1 MVFQNRRSFFKLMG
15 LSTLFMTAPKQMFAR
30 TLNTAHPGDHAI
42 KPADEMRPGEFIEA
56 VTRGP
61 YAFIPV
67 SPTFEWH
74 SFHLPMGTDAI
85 IPQELSKIVTA
96 KIGGVWFRPLSLGL
110 DAWRTPDEK
119 AEWGFKP
126 DENIYGMNF
135 PDLPL
140 KSEYC
145 ETEEMIKIVKNRIKA
160 LEGSGIKHVFLINH
174 HGGKGQF
181 KTIEQISSDTTTED
195 MRVHGLRT
203 YQFNDLTKQDGW
215 FGVGGHAGFSET
227 TWLAAFRPDLI
238 DLKEQKKGRLS
249 VRHTGI
255 LHSTPEIEAK
265 WNPQNISY
273 EVANLLRERVT
284 SNLIQYISEINPS

>member
-1 MVFQNRRSFFKLMG
+1 MVFQNRRSFFKLLG
-15 LSTLFMTAPKQMFAR
+15 LSTLFMTAPKKMFAR
-30 TLNTAHPGDHAI
+30 TLKTVHTGDQFI
-42 KPADEMRPGEFIEA
+42 KPADEMRPEEFIEA
-56 VTRGP
+56 VNRGP

-74 SFHLPMGTDAI
+74 SYHLPLGTDAI
-85 IPQELSKIVTA
+85 IPQELSKIIA
-96 KIGGVWFRPLSLGL
+96 DKMGGVWFRPLSLGL

-119 AEWGFKP
+119 AKWGFKP
-126 DENIYGMNF
+126 EENIYGMNF

-145 ETEEMIKIVKNRIKA
+145 ETVEMIKIVKNRIKA

-181 KTIEQISSDTTTED
+181 NTIEQISNDATTEE

-215 FGVGGHAGFSET
+215 FGVGGHAGYSET

-238 DLKEQKKGRLS
+238 DLTKLNKGELS

-255 LHSTPEIEAK
+255 LHSTPVIEAK
-265 WNPQNISY
+265 WNPQNFSF
-273 EVANLLRERVT
+273 EVANLLRDRVT
-284 SNLIQYISEINPS
+284 SNLIHYISQVNPS

>member
-1 MVFQNRRSFFKLMG
+1 MVFQNRRSFFKLLG

-30 TLNTAHPGDHAI
+30 TLKTVNTGDQFI
-42 KPADEMRPGEFIEA
+42 KPADEMRPEEFIEA
-56 VTRGP
+56 VNRGP

-74 SFHLPMGTDAI
+74 SYHLPLGTDAL
-85 IPQELSKIVTA
+85 IPQELSKIIA
-96 KIGGVWFRPLSLGL
+96 GKMGGVWFRPLSLGL
-110 DAWRTPDEK
+110 DAWRTPDDKEK
-119 AEWGFKP
+119 WGFNP
-126 DENIYGMNF
+126 EQNIYGMNF

-145 ETEEMIKIVKNRIKA
+145 ESEEMIKTVKNRIKA

-181 KTIEQISSDTTTED
+181 NTIEQISKDTTTED

-203 YQFNDLTKQDGW
+203 YQFNDLTKQNGW
-215 FGVGGHAGFSET
+215 FGVGGHAGLSET

-238 DLKEQKKGRLS
+238 DLTKQPKGELS

-255 LHSTPEIEAK
+255 LHSTPVIEAK
-265 WNPQNISY
+265 WNPQNFSF
-273 EVANLLRERVT
+273 EVANLLRNRVT
-284 SNLIQYISEINPS
+284 SNLIQYISQVNPT

>member
-1 MVFQNRRSFFKLMG
+1 MG

-30 TLNTAHPGDHAI
+30 TLKTVNTGDQFI
-42 KPADEMRPGEFIEA
+42 KPADEMRPEEFIEA
-56 VTRGP
+56 VNRGP

-74 SFHLPMGTDAI
+74 SYHLPLGTDAL
-85 IPQELSKIVTA
+85 IPQELSKIIA
-96 KIGGVWFRPLSLGL
+96 GKMGGVWFRPLSLGL
-110 DAWRTPDEK
+110 DAWRTPDDKEK
-119 AEWGFKP
+119 WGFNP
-126 DENIYGMNF
+126 EENIYGMNF

-145 ETEEMIKIVKNRIKA
+145 ESEEMVKTVKNRIKA

-181 KTIEQISSDTTTED
+181 NTIEQISKDTTTED
-195 MRVHGLRT
+195 MKVHGLRT
-203 YQFNDLTKQDGW
+203 YQFNDLTKQNGW
-215 FGVGGHAGFSET
+215 FGVGGHAGYSET

-238 DLKEQKKGRLS
+238 DLTKQHKGELS

-255 LHSTPEIEAK
+255 LHSTPVIEAK
-265 WNPQNISY
+265 WNPQNFSF
-273 EVANLLRERVT
+273 EVANLLRNRVT
-284 SNLIQYISEINPS
+284 SNLIQYVSQVNPT

>member
-1 MVFQNRRSFFKLMG
+1 MG
-15 LSTLFMTAPKQMFAR
+15 LSTLFMTAPKQIFTR
-30 TLNTAHPGDHAI
+30 TLKTANTGDQFI
-42 KPADEMRPGEFIEA
+42 KPADEMRPEEFIEA
-56 VTRGP
+56 VNRGP

-74 SFHLPMGTDAI
+74 SYHLPLGTDAL
-85 IPQELSKIVTA
+85 IPQELSKIIA
-96 KIGGVWFRPLSLGL
+96 GKMGGVWFRPLSLGL
-110 DAWRTPDEK
+110 DAWRTPDAKER
-119 AEWGFKP
+119 WGFNP
-126 DENIYGMNF
+126 EEEIYGMNF

-145 ETEEMIKIVKNRIKA
+145 ESEEMIKTVKNRIKA

-181 KTIEQISSDTTTED
+181 NTIEQISKDTTTED

-203 YQFNDLTKQDGW
+203 YQFNDLTKQNGW
-215 FGVGGHAGFSET
+215 VGVGGHAGLSET

-238 DLKEQKKGRLS
+238 DLTKQPKGELS

-255 LHSTPEIEAK
+255 LHSTPVIEAK
-265 WNPQNISY
+265 WNPQNFSF
-273 EVANLLRERVT
+273 EVANLLRNRVT
-284 SNLIQYISEINPS
+284 SNLIQYVSQVNPT